1 MKKKIILSVMLLV
14 MVIVACVALVGCN
27 NKCTCT
33 NCIGISNTET
43 REVLV
48 TYNYSLTSQY
58 TRIDGY
64 IIGELAFK
72 PQDPEFTNH
81 VFYGGLGKTGT
92 SAEGIN
98 VSTVGKDPISI
109 ENPRMN
115 DGYDSNLDYYFVGW
129 YKEPEFK
136 SLWNFAEDRV
146 YENTNLYAKWIV
158 KTW

>member
-1 MKKKIILSVMLLV
+1 MKKIVLSVMLLV
-14 MVIVACVALVGCN
+14 MVIIACVALVGCDN
-27 NKCTCT
+27 TCTCT
-33 NCIGISNTET
+33 NCNGISNTET

-58 TRIDGY
+58 TRIDGF
-64 IIGELAFK
+64 IIGELAYK
-72 PQDPEFTNH
+72 PQDPKFINH

-98 VSTVGKDPISI
+98 ISTVGKDPISI

-115 DGYDSNLDYYFVGW
+115 DGYDANLDYYFVGW
-129 YKEPEFK
+129 YKEPEFI

-146 YENTNLYAKWIV
+146 YENTNLYAKWTV

>member
-14 MVIVACVALVGCN
+14 MVIVACVALVSCN
-27 NKCTCT
+27 VKCTCA
-33 NCIGISNTET
+33 NCNGISNTET

-48 TYNYSLTSQY
+48 TYNYTITNQI

-64 IIGELAFK
+64 IIGELAYK
-72 PQDPEFTNH
+72 PQDPKFINNI
-81 VFYGGLGKTGT
+81 FYAGLGKTGT
-92 SAEGIN
+92 SAEGLYI
-98 VSTVGKDPISI
+98 STVGKDPISI

-146 YENTNLYAKWIV
+146 YENINLYAKWIV